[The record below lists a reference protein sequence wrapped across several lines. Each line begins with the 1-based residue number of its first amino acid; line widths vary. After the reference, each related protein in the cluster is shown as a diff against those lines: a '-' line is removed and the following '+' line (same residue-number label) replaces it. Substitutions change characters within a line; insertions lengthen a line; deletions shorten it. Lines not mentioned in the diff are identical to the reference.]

1 MTPWRLMSD
10 DGVDAARGLAEDEAL
25 MAGHART
32 SAPTPSV
39 LRLYTYASHSALCG
53 RYQHLEA
60 EIDLDACARAG
71 ASFNRRPTGGG
82 AIIMGA
88 GQLGVALIC
97 GAPVG
102 DTPKAVLRRYSE
114 GVVSGL
120 AKLGVEASFGGKN
133 DLKVDNRKIAG
144 LGLYLDGE
152 GGLLF
157 HASVLADL
165 DVGLMLD
172 LLAVPASALGDGAV
186 AAVESRVTTVSRE
199 TGQEWDGAS
208 LRDVMAAGFAEVL
221 DVDLEPDVLRASEAR
236 ATTDL
241 VKAKYATP
249 NWLFQQTPHPDSGG
263 TAVLRTPVGQMRL
276 YLAMQG
282 DVIKSALVTGDLN
295 QIPEPVARF
304 EAALKW
310 SRAERG
316 AVERVCA
323 QTCPEGTGIE
333 GLEPEAL
340 VGAVLEAADQAV
352 VRDRAAPDRTG
363 SCYFPESDQLS
374 RPVLEQPCP

>member
-1 MTPWRLMSD
+1 MTVWRLLTD
-10 DGVDAARGLAEDEAL
+10 DGVDAAEGLAGDEAL
-25 MAGHART
+25 MADHART
-32 SAPTPSV
+32 ATPASPV

-60 EIDLDACARAG
+60 EIDIEACSRTG
-71 ASFNRRPTGGG
+71 TSFNRRPTGGG

-88 GQLGVALIC
+88 GQLGVAVVG

-114 GVVSGL
+114 GVVTGL
-120 AKLGVEASFGGKN
+120 AKLGVEAAFGGKN
-133 DLKVDNRKIAG
+133 DLKVDGRKIAG

-165 DVGLMLD
+165 DVAFMLD
-172 LLAVPASALGDGAV
+172 MLAVPAAALGDGAV

-199 TGQEWDGAS
+199 TGQGWDGVS
-208 LRDVMAAGFAEVL
+208 LRDVMATGFAEAL
-221 DVDLEPDVLRASEAR
+221 DVDLEPDVLTASESR

-241 VKAKYATP
+241 VESKYSTP
-249 NWLFQQTPHPDSGG
+249 EWLFQQTPHPDSGG
-263 TAVLRTPVGQMRL
+263 TAVLRTPAGQMRL
-276 YLAMQG
+276 YLALQG

-295 QIPEPVARF
+295 EIPEPVVRF

-310 SRAERG
+310 SRADRQ

-323 QTCPEGTGIE
+323 QTCSEGTGME
-333 GLEPEAL
+333 GVEPADL
-340 VGAVLEAADQAV
+340 VGAVLEAADKAA
-352 VRDRAAPDRTG
+352 VRDLAAPDRKG
-363 SCYFPESDQLS
+363 SCYFPESDQPSEL
-374 RPVLEQPCP
+374 VKEQA